1 MRKPILGLVAIAA
14 IAVPLA
20 FASSANAATLDA
32 TTGAGFVGKGEVQSA
47 FGWNNAKMQGATAT
61 GFTFSTTQSATQ
73 ALTQDASQVVTQDAH
88 TDITRTVSC
97 FIDGKKVD
105 HTAFGTRDGSRTGVR
120 NGERTGTLHGSLKGS
135 LDLHRRVRQ
144 QGQDRPVDRLLPH
157 ELRAGLPRV
166 LARPRPRSGTP
177 RPRTVTWTTATP

>member
-105 HTAFGTRDGSRTGVR
+105 HTAFGTRDGSRTV
-120 NGERTGTLHGSLKGS
+120 S
-135 LDLHRRVRQ
+135 
-144 QGQDRPVDRLLPH
+144 
-157 ELRAGLPRV
+157 A
-166 LARPRPRSGTP
+166 
-177 RPRTVTWTTATP
+177 TASAPAPCTAA